1 MNRKLL
7 FILATLAVSGLL
19 LTSCNQIPA
28 NDDEQNQ
35 EQTDPKTN
43 LQPLKLTVP
52 VTSNWVFEKRP
63 TITIGIE
70 NPNDVAVTA
79 EAKVVLKTDMGVP
92 VTTLEKSAEV
102 PAKGKIDINITTD
115 KDLDPSFYN
124 AHCVVNNKTAKD
136 FNFGIDPFQIVSNPD
151 KQPDFDEFWE
161 TARKQ
166 LPVLDGSTVTM
177 TEITKKSNSSCKV
190 YLVEMQ
196 SVPDGL
202 EGEPVVVRG
211 YYLEPQDGKKH
222 PVLMHFF
229 GYDTLKNP
237 GKLSCPSGYGEYAE
251 FYLSHRGQYIN
262 NRPASKREDG
272 VEKDF

>member
-166 LPVLDGSTVTM
+166 LPVLD
-177 TEITKKSNSSCKV
+177 
-190 YLVEMQ
+190 Y
-196 SVPDGL
+196 
-202 EGEPVVVRG
+202 
-211 YYLEPQDGKKH
+211 
-222 PVLMHFF
+222 
-229 GYDTLKNP
+229 
-237 GKLSCPSGYGEYAE
+237 
-251 FYLSHRGQYIN
+251 
-262 NRPASKREDG
+262 
-272 VEKDF
+272 